1 MNKKKQLPKAIQP
14 SMAHRI
20 GPDADPISEPV
31 LEPKQRSKPAR
42 PGVAAA
48 RTAVEN
54 APADERRAYARKLVE
69 RFSLWAGA
77 AGLLPIPVADLAAVA
92 GLQIQMLRRLSQV
105 YDVPFSRHRGKALLA
120 GFAGTM
126 IPASTG
132 IGMASM
138 IKSVP
143 IAGSAIGVMT
153 TPALAVAAT
162 YVIGLAFIEHF
173 ASGGTLLDF
182 DPPDYQEFIKSG
194 MKLRKT

>member
-1 MNKKKQLPKAIQP
+1 
-14 SMAHRI
+14 
-20 GPDADPISEPV
+20 
-31 LEPKQRSKPAR
+31 
-42 PGVAAA
+42 
-48 RTAVEN
+48 
-54 APADERRAYARKLVE
+54 
-69 RFSLWAGA
+69 
-77 AGLLPIPVADLAAVA
+77 
-92 GLQIQMLRRLSQV
+92 MLRRLSQV

-173 ASGGTLLDF
+173 ASGGTMLDF

>member
-14 SMAHRI
+14 NITHRI
-20 GPDADPISEPV
+20 YPEAHSTSEPV
-31 LEPKQRSKPAR
+31 PEPRQRAESSR
-42 PGVAAA
+42 PPPVAKAM
-48 RTAVEN
+48 EI
-54 APADERRAYARKLVE
+54 APPDERRAYARKLVE
-69 RFSLWAGA
+69 RFSLWSGA
-77 AGLLPIPVADLAAVA
+77 AGLLPVPVIDLAAVA

-105 YDVPFSRHRGKALLA
+105 YDVPFSKHRGKALIA

-143 IAGSAIGVMT
+143 IAGSAIGAVT

-162 YVIGLAFIEHF
+162 YVIGFAFIEHF
-173 ASGGTLLDF
+173 SSGGTLLDF
-182 DPPDYQEFIKSG
+182 EPPDYQEFIKSG
-194 MKLRKT
+194 VGLRKTR

>member
-1 MNKKKQLPKAIQP
+1 MKKQLPKAIQP
-14 SMAHRI
+14 DIAHRI
-20 GPDADPISEPV
+20 RPNAGLISESVP
-31 LEPKQRSKPAR
+31 EPRQRSKPAK
-42 PGVAAA
+42 PGAAAA
-48 RTAVEN
+48 RAAIEN
-54 APADERRAYARKLVE
+54 APTDERRAYARKLVE

-132 IGMASM
+132 IGMASL

-162 YVIGLAFIEHF
+162 YVIGLAFVEHF

-182 DPPDYQEFIKSG
+182 DPPDYKEFIKSG
-194 MKLRKT
+194 IELRKT

>member
-1 MNKKKQLPKAIQP
+1 MKKQLPKAIQP
-14 SMAHRI
+14 DLAHRI
-20 GPDADPISEPV
+20 GPDAGPVSEAVP
-31 LEPKQRSKPAR
+31 EPNRR
-42 PGVAAA
+42 PKSAKTPRVA
-48 RTAVEN
+48 TVETIEN
-54 APADERRAYARKLVE
+54 APIDERRAYARKLVE

-77 AGLLPIPVADLAAVA
+77 AGLLPIPVVDLAAVA

-105 YDVPFSRHRGKALLA
+105 YDIPFSRHRGKALLA

-143 IAGSAIGVMT
+143 IAGSAIGAMT

-162 YVIGLAFIEHF
+162 YVIGLAFVEHF

-182 DPPDYQEFIKSG
+182 DPPDYQEFIKG
-194 MKLRKT
+194 GVELRKT

>member
-1 MNKKKQLPKAIQP
+1 
-14 SMAHRI
+14 MA
-20 GPDADPISEPV
+20 PV
-31 LEPKQRSKPAR
+31 D
-42 PGVAAA
+42 
-48 RTAVEN
+48 N
-54 APADERRAYARKLVE
+54 APFDERRAYARRLVE

-132 IGMASM
+132 VGMASL

-182 DPPDYQEFIKSG
+182 DPPDYQEFIKRG
-194 MKLRKT
+194 MELRKT

>member
-1 MNKKKQLPKAIQP
+1 MKKQLPKAIQP
-14 SMAHRI
+14 DIAHRI
-20 GPDADPISEPV
+20 GPDAGLISEPV
-31 LEPKQRSKPAR
+31 LEPRRRSKPTKSGA
-42 PGVAAA
+42 AAA
-48 RTAVEN
+48 RAAIEN
-54 APADERRAYARKLVE
+54 APTDERRAYARKLVE

-92 GLQIQMLRRLSQV
+92 GLQIQMLRRLSQI
-105 YDVPFSRHRGKALLA
+105 YDVPFSRHRGKALVA

-132 IGMASM
+132 IGMASL

-143 IAGSAIGVMT
+143 IAGSAIGVVT

-194 MKLRKT
+194 MELRKT

>member
-1 MNKKKQLPKAIQP
+1 MKKQLPKAIQP
-14 SMAHRI
+14 DIAHRI
-20 GPDADPISEPV
+20 RPDAGLISEPV
-31 LEPKQRSKPAR
+31 PEPMWRSKPAK
-42 PGVAAA
+42 PGAAAA
-48 RTAVEN
+48 RAAIEN
-54 APADERRAYARKLVE
+54 APTDERRAYARKLVE

-132 IGMASM
+132 IGMASL

-162 YVIGLAFIEHF
+162 YVIGLAFVEHF

-182 DPPDYQEFIKSG
+182 DPPDYKEFIKSG
-194 MKLRKT
+194 IELRKT

>member
-1 MNKKKQLPKAIQP
+1 MNKKQLPKAIQP
-14 SMAHRI
+14 GLAHRI
-20 GPDADPISEPV
+20 MPDAGPISEPV
-31 LEPKQRSKPAR
+31 PEPTQRSKPVTR
-42 PGVAAA
+42 GTAAA
-48 RTAVEN
+48 RAGINN
-54 APADERRAYARKLVE
+54 APTDERRAYARKLVE
-69 RFSLWAGA
+69 RFSMWAGA
-77 AGLLPIPVADLAAVA
+77 AGLLPIPVVDLAAVA

-132 IGMASM
+132 IGMASL

-143 IAGSAIGVMT
+143 IAGSAIGAMT

-194 MKLRKT
+194 MELRKP

>member
-1 MNKKKQLPKAIQP
+1 MKKQLPKAIQP
-14 SMAHRI
+14 DLAHRI
-20 GPDADPISEPV
+20 GSHADLISEPV
-31 LEPKQRSKPAR
+31 PEPKRRSRPAR
-42 PGVAAA
+42 PGSAAA
-48 RTAVEN
+48 MAPVDN
-54 APADERRAYARKLVE
+54 APFDERRAYARKLVE

-105 YDVPFSRHRGKALLA
+105 YDVPFSKHRGKALLA

-132 IGMASM
+132 VGMASL

-182 DPPDYQEFIKSG
+182 DPPDYQEFIKRG
-194 MKLRKT
+194 MELRKT

>member
-1 MNKKKQLPKAIQP
+1 MKKQLPKAIQP
-14 SMAHRI
+14 DIAHRI
-20 GPDADPISEPV
+20 GAHADPISEPV
-31 LEPKQRSKPAR
+31 PEPRRRSKPAR
-42 PGVAAA
+42 PGTAASMA
-48 RTAVEN
+48 PIEN
-54 APADERRAYARKLVE
+54 APFDERRAYARQLVE

-92 GLQIQMLRRLSQV
+92 GLQIQMLRRLSQI
-105 YDVPFSRHRGKALLA
+105 YDVPFSRHRGKALVA

-132 IGMASM
+132 IGMASL
-138 IKSVP
+138 IKGVP
-143 IAGSAIGVMT
+143 IAGSAIGVVT

-194 MKLRKT
+194 MELRKT

>member
-1 MNKKKQLPKAIQP
+1 MNKKQLPKAIQP
-14 SMAHRI
+14 GLAHRI
-20 GPDADPISEPV
+20 LPDVGPISEPV
-31 LEPKQRSKPAR
+31 PEPTQRSKPVTR
-42 PGVAAA
+42 GTAAA
-48 RTAVEN
+48 RAGINN
-54 APADERRAYARKLVE
+54 APTDERRAYARKLVE
-69 RFSLWAGA
+69 RFSMWAGA
-77 AGLLPIPVADLAAVA
+77 AGLLPIPVVDLAAVA

-132 IGMASM
+132 IGMASL

-143 IAGSAIGVMT
+143 IAGSAIGAMT

-194 MKLRKT
+194 MELRKP

>member
-1 MNKKKQLPKAIQP
+1 MKKQLPKAIQP
-14 SMAHRI
+14 DIAHRI
-20 GPDADPISEPV
+20 GSHADLISEPV
-31 LEPKQRSKPAR
+31 PEPKRRSRPAR
-42 PGVAAA
+42 PGTAAA
-48 RTAVEN
+48 MGPVDN
-54 APADERRAYARKLVE
+54 APIDERRAYARKLVE

-132 IGMASM
+132 VGMASL

-182 DPPDYQEFIKSG
+182 DPPDYQEFIKRG
-194 MKLRKT
+194 MELRKT